1 AVAAAQYSAPA
12 YKPSYA
18 PEYPEAPAKYEFAY
32 DVADSYTGDYHSQQ
46 ETRDG
51 DYVKGYYT
59 LVEADGT
66 KRVVEYSDDGHGFNA
81 IVKNEG
87 SPSYAAPKY
96 AAPAPAYKPAYAPA
110 PAYKPAPSYPK
121 Y

>member
-1 AVAAAQYSAPA
+1 MWFVFQVAVVLAVVAVAAAQYKPSYAPAPA

-46 ETRDG
+46 ESRDG

-59 LVEADGT
+59 LVEADGS
-66 KRVVEYSDDGHGFNA
+66 KRVVEYSDDGYGFRLRRR
-81 IVKNEG
+81 
-87 SPSYAAPKY
+87 
-96 AAPAPAYKPAYAPA
+96 
-110 PAYKPAPSYPK
+110 
-121 Y
+121 